1 MFYLIQNADVYAP
14 EHLGLRDVLVCND
27 KIIKVAEHI
36 DFTFDSLTTIDAQ
49 GKKLIPGLIDQHV
62 HITGGGGESSFKSR
76 APELTLTDCIESGVT
91 TIVGL
96 LGTDS
101 MTRSVANLVAKA
113 KALNAEGITAY
124 CLTGAYEYPS
134 PTLMGAVDDDIIF
147 INEVIG
153 VKIAV
158 ADHRSSNIS
167 ADELARLATRVR
179 LASLVGGKVGEVHMH
194 TGHGKK
200 GLSDVFK
207 VLEESDIPIKHFRPT
222 HIQNVLE
229 DGIKF
234 ANMGGYID
242 FTSTDPVSVAKL
254 IAETLPKVPF
264 DRVTLSSDSNGS
276 MPQWNDK
283 NEVIGI
289 TVAKMTS
296 LFSCIRELVN
306 SNGVVLEDAL
316 RLVTQNVATALE
328 LYPVKGCIAENSDAD
343 FILLNDEMRFDT
355 LFAKGRLM
363 MQGGEVLVHGYYG
376 K

>member
-36 DFTFDSLTTIDAQ
+36 DFSFDSLTTIDAQ

-113 KALNAEGITAY
+113 KALNSEGITAY

-134 PTLMGAVDDDIIF
+134 PTLMGAVEDDIIF
-147 INEVIG
+147 VNEVIG

-158 ADHRSSNIS
+158 TDHRSSNIS
-167 ADELARLATRVR
+167 ADELARLATKVR

-222 HIQNVLE
+222 HIQNVLD
-229 DGIKF
+229 DGIRF

>member
-14 EHLGLRDVLVCND
+14 EHLGLRDVLICND

-62 HITGGGGESSFKSR
+62 HITGGGGESGFKSR

-147 INEVIG
+147 VNEVIG

-167 ADELARLATRVR
+167 AEELARLATKVR

-222 HIQNVLE
+222 HIQNVLD
-229 DGIKF
+229 DGIRF

-242 FTSTDPVSVAKL
+242 FTSTDPVGVAKL

-363 MQGGEVLVHGYYG
+363 MQGGEMLVHGYYG

>member
-36 DFTFDSLTTIDAQ
+36 DFSFDSLTTIDAQ

-101 MTRSVANLVAKA
+101 MTRSVANLIAKA

-134 PTLMGAVDDDIIF
+134 PTLMGAVEDDIIF
-147 INEVIG
+147 VNEVIG

-158 ADHRSSNIS
+158 TDHRSSNIS
-167 ADELARLATRVR
+167 ADELARLATKVR

-222 HIQNVLE
+222 HIQNVLD
-229 DGIKF
+229 DGIRF

-242 FTSTDPVSVAKL
+242 FTSTDPVGVAKL

-306 SNGVVLEDAL
+306 SNEVVLEDAL

>member
-14 EHLGLRDVLVCND
+14 EHLGMRDILLCND
-27 KIIKVAEHI
+27 KIIQVADHI
-36 DFTFDSLTTIDAQ
+36 DFSFDGLVTIDAK
-49 GKKLIPGLIDQHV
+49 GKKAIPGLIDQHV

-91 TIVGL
+91 TLVGL

-101 MTRSVANLVAKA
+101 MTRSVANLVAKT
-113 KALNAEGITAY
+113 KALNSEGVTAY

-134 PTLMGAVDDDIIF
+134 PTLTGAVDDDIIF
-147 INEVIG
+147 INEVIWRQNRHYRSPFIQHQCSG
-153 VKIAV
+153 VI
-158 ADHRSSNIS
+158 
-167 ADELARLATRVR
+167 RLATQVR

-222 HIQNVLE
+222 HIQNVLQ
-229 DGIKF
+229 DGIQF

-254 IAETLPKVPF
+254 IAETLPKVPL

-276 MPQWNDK
+276 MPQWNEK

-296 LFSCIRELVN
+296 LFSCIRN
-306 SNGVVLEDAL
+306 
-316 RLVTQNVATALE
+316 
-328 LYPVKGCIAENSDAD
+328 
-343 FILLNDEMRFDT
+343 
-355 LFAKGRLM
+355 
-363 MQGGEVLVHGYYG
+363 
-376 K
+376 